1 MTVEGAGQV
10 GPGQLARVCIWA
22 KDVSWAVVGSVDLG
36 DLAGR
41 RISNQLQQRNST
53 VFWKERKKKKRQTSK
68 QKPQVW
74 VRGVGCGGWGVGG
87 DVMLDQVLLD
97 CWCWT

>member
-1 MTVEGAGQV
+1 M

-53 VFWKERKKKKRQTSK
+53 VFWKERKKKSN
-68 QKPQVW
+68 
-74 VRGVGCGGWGVGG
+74 VRPANKNHRCGLEGWAAGGGGWGGC
-87 DVMLDQVLLD
+87 DVRPGSVRLLVLDLRWMFD
-97 CWCWT
+97 H

>member
-1 MTVEGAGQV
+1 MTVEGARQV

-53 VFWKERKKKKRQTSK
+53 VFWKERKKKSN
-68 QKPQVW
+68 
-74 VRGVGCGGWGVGG
+74 VRPTDKNHRCGLEGWAAGGG